1 MNIWYEDTLKKWLT
15 KICFFV
21 NETDFQ
27 RNTLSF
33 KETKILIIK
42 QLLNPLKFIET
53 HWRVPD
59 GVRKTVTSVAVFFL
73 LQNKWEPP
81 AHIQSLD
88 QRKIKQSDNTLALP
102 LCT

>member
-59 GVRKTVTSVAVFFL
+59 GVQKTVTSVIVFFL
-73 LQNKWEPP
+73 FSYFATKSCTGSPAKVGGLGKKLAHLQK
-81 AHIQSLD
+81 LGG
-88 QRKIKQSDNTLALP
+88 
-102 LCT
+102 